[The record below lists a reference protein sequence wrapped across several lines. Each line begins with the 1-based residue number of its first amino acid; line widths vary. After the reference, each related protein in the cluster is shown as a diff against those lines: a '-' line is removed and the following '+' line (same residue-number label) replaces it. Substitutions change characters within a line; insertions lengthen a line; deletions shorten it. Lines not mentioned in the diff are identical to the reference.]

1 MEWMRLAYSNSNYVS
16 IQFNLSELTEYHK
29 KKYLQIN
36 QHFHDVHIF
45 KKNNNNNNNWPLSG
59 KTKLETEKVVVPT
72 RENTVAIVFLN
83 VINNFRH
90 M

>member
-45 KKNNNNNNNWPLSG
+45 KKTTTTTTDHFQG
-59 KTKLETEKVVVPT
+59 K
-72 RENTVAIVFLN
+72 LN
-83 VINNFRH
+83 
-90 M
+90 